1 MYIERTQPRVDMKAP
16 IAKKIKDVIGRA
28 AGKTGILRRDFG
40 SKMVI
45 VTFHRIND
53 TLPEGD
59 LTPLGDGQNAHGLH
73 S

>member
-1 MYIERTQPRVDMKAP
+1 MYIERTQPRVQIKAP

-28 AGKTGILRRDFG
+28 AGKTGILRRDFC

-53 TLPEGD
+53 TLP
-59 LTPLGDGQNAHGLH
+59 
-73 S
+73 